1 MRRNLSMR
9 ILSRTMNRRKIL
21 LLSLSLTTTIIMTL
35 YYSNDR
41 SSDSSLSTVPQRLP
55 QIDPNVSSCA
65 AIFDGDIDS
74 FERELHSQQTGIL
87 SRFTDIGILNY
98 KMFIYL
104 HRDTIH
110 FWYRIPEPYNNF
122 FCNFY

>member
-1 MRRNLSMR
+1 
-9 ILSRTMNRRKIL
+9 
-21 LLSLSLTTTIIMTL
+21 MTL

-55 QIDPNVSSCA
+55 PIDPNVSSCA

-98 KMFIYL
+98 KMFIY
-104 HRDTIH
+104 
-110 FWYRIPEPYNNF
+110 
-122 FCNFY
+122 